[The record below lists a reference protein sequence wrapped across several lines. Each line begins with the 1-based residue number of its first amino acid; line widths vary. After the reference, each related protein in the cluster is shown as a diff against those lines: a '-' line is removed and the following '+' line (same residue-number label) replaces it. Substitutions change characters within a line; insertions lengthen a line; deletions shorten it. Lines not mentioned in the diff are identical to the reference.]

1 MKFERAET
9 EKYNEVNNEKTKP
22 DTLNT
27 ESQLF
32 KPFKILERKKTQK
45 EKEKKTE
52 DAPENKANDVQELED
67 LNKMHDKLQM
77 SVSNFTFVSNK
88 IHFYLLVILN
98 FLSTLIM
105 NILCV
110 VSFLMEYQMQDV
122 SYIFSAYESLFY
134 EKNILPNS
142 NVSSLLTIDAMNYEV
157 NPQIIKSDFIQTRLL
172 DYVFNPDKNNLDTT
186 FFEIDKPQ
194 NSSLH
199 YYLFSKNRF
208 LGMAIEII
216 DFPSNPEDDKAAIHE
231 LFTNVFPSFDEAK
244 NGKKNEN
251 IDDSSYIT
259 ERGCEKIELSE
270 NEKNQFLFFD
280 DSTNSK
286 ILFFPGNITKCEALN
301 IAFLENEM
309 IGIDNMQIS
318 ANLYYINPISNI
330 IFNYHIDFRR
340 SFTFGKNNLLYLK
353 LNEI

>member
-1 MKFERAET
+1 
-9 EKYNEVNNEKTKP
+9 
-22 DTLNT
+22 
-27 ESQLF
+27 
-32 KPFKILERKKTQK
+32 
-45 EKEKKTE
+45 
-52 DAPENKANDVQELED
+52 
-67 LNKMHDKLQM
+67 
-77 SVSNFTFVSNK
+77 
-88 IHFYLLVILN
+88 
-98 FLSTLIM
+98 M

-110 VSFLMEYQMQDV
+110 VSFVMEYQMQDV

-142 NVSSLLTIDAMNYEV
+142 NVSSLLTIDALNYEV

-172 DYVFNPDKNNLDTT
+172 DYVYNPDKNNLDST
-186 FFEIDKPQ
+186 FFDIDKHA
-194 NSSLH
+194 NLSLH

-208 LGMAIEII
+208 LGMTIEII
-216 DFPSNPEDDKAAIHE
+216 DFQSSPEDDKVVIQE

-251 IDDSSYIT
+251 IDDSYIT
-259 ERGCEKIELSE
+259 ERGCQQIKLSE
-270 NEKNQFLFFD
+270 NEKNQFLFSD
-280 DSTNSK
+280 DSTYSK
-286 ILFFPGNITKCEALN
+286 ILFFPGNISKCEALN

-340 SFTFGKNNLLYLK
+340 SFTFGKNNLISLQ
-353 LNEI
+353 LNEIQIVMECQLFLAWDF